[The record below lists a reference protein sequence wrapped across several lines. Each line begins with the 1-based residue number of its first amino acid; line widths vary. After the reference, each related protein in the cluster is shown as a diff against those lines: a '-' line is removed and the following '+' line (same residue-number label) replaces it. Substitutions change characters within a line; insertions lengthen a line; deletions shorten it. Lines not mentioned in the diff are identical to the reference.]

1 MSKLR
6 TATVALLSAAALA
19 GSALMAPSADA
30 AARASV
36 AVLKT
41 PKKIR
46 ANAASADVTVTYK
59 CRNDA
64 TSIYYIRARLSQD
77 GTNILYGRGDTDSPV
92 FERLRATCN
101 GKKVTETIAL
111 YSYGSGPKTMAKG
124 KGVLEFDLYSLAPPP
139 GSAYGQR
146 GTGPEVFTYNPVKVT
161 VSR

>member
-6 TATVALLSAAALA
+6 TATVALLTAAALA

-30 AARASV
+30 AARASA

-41 PKKIR
+41 PKTVHG
-46 ANAASADVTVTYK
+46 NAASADVTVTYK

-64 TSIYYIRARLSQD
+64 TSIYYIRALLTQEK
-77 GTNILYGRGDTDSPV
+77 TNIRYGRGDSDSHV
-92 FERLRATCN
+92 FERLPATCN

-111 YSYGSGPKTMAKG
+111 YSYRYNSSVIAKG
-124 KGVLEFDLYSLAPPP
+124 SALLEFDLYSLAPPP
-139 GSAYGQR
+139 GSYYGQR
-146 GTGPEVFTYNPVKVT
+146 GTGPEVYTYSPVKVT